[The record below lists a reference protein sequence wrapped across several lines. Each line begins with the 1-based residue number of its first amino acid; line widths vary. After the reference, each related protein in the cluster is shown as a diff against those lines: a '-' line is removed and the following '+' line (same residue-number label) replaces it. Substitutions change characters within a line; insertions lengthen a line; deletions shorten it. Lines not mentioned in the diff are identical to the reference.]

1 MEGSTIVSGAGRF
14 FDDDTDTF
22 FSGALSGALP
32 FFCFFFGGTRAEVEA
47 TGRLAKISSI
57 SDMVPSKS
65 VTEKIT
71 AFYSHRPKF
80 QNSVVV
86 LKISTQKAQRPKD

>member
-1 MEGSTIVSGAGRF
+1 
-14 FDDDTDTF
+14 
-22 FSGALSGALP
+22 LP
-32 FFCFFFGGTRAEVEA
+32 FFCFFLGGTRAEVEA

-57 SDMVPSKS
+57 SDMVAKS

-86 LKISTQKAQRPKD
+86 LKISTQKPQRPKD